1 MSHLSPQL
9 SALPAS
15 KVISIYLF
23 CFTFKLDISYHQLC
37 DVNCF
42 KKNAFLYHR
51 YFFNLIWYN
60 KIESMYN
67 LKHFEALCS
76 IFDGM

>member
-42 KKNAFLYHR
+42 KKMRFYITNIFL
-51 YFFNLIWYN
+51 IQSGII
-60 KIESMYN
+60 K
-67 LKHFEALCS
+67 
-76 IFDGM
+76 